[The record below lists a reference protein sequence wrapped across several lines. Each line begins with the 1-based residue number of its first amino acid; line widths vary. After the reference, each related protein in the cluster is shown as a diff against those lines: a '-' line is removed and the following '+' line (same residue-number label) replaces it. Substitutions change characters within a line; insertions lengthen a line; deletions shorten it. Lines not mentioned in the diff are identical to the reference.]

1 MVQSLTPGSR
11 TASFSL
17 EPLGATASG
26 SRVIRKSVPAG
37 PASQVPPSPIA
48 CMAPAKTGH
57 TGITTLTHPARGRR
71 YSYPLNSLGNRR
83 RGDPGRGGVG
93 FRIQRRPGRRSL
105 RPVTDLQSQR
115 ERASVLRAYIYRPW
129 TMWSI
134 RRRATDR

>member
-26 SRVIRKSVPAG
+26 SRVIRKSVPV
-37 PASQVPPSPIA
+37 PQVPPSQIA

-71 YSYPLNSLGNRR
+71 YSYPLGE
-83 RGDPGRGGVG
+83 PQAGRSGE
-93 FRIQRRPGRRSL
+93 RRSRL
-105 RPVTDLQSQR
+105 QDSEKARPALT
-115 ERASVLRAYIYRPW
+115 
-129 TMWSI
+129 
-134 RRRATDR
+134 ATCN